1 MVELLISARI
11 YFIDMNLGEQL
22 SDYQRSIAQHR
33 IAFDDILSPELGQAL
48 FRASLACAENGKKET
63 GIIEFFCGLYLHYQD
78 ELADHF
84 RGDFA
89 AAVSKSFPKHRI
101 GKKGLFP
108 EIMLDSA
115 AEGDSCSSGFMYNV
129 QYSDDLL
136 RLLWLSATIANAV
149 GKKPSLKD
157 VVAAFMLDQRWIG
170 ELRVAGFEPKCKIAN
185 FREEVETVV
194 FHATPHSTQGWPRE
208 FEFQHNGSIHPPFT
222 LEALTPSGAFQPV
235 RSAKVRLNGGKVAEI
250 SSPGRMSDSVHVELL
265 KLNKIEIEIDGPNFG
280 SMEITIRGTRA

>member
-1 MVELLISARI
+1 
-11 YFIDMNLGEQL
+11 MNPQQPL

-33 IAFDDILSPELGQAL
+33 IAFDDVLSTELSQAL
-48 FRASLACAENGKKET
+48 FRASLASAENGKKET

-78 ELADHF
+78 ELANHL

-89 AAVSKSFPKHRI
+89 AAVNKSLPKHRS
-101 GKKGLFP
+101 GKKGLVP

-115 AEGDSCSSGFMYNV
+115 GESDSCSSGYMYNV

-185 FREEVETVV
+185 FQEEVETVI
-194 FHATPHSTQGWPRE
+194 FHATPHSTEGWLRE
-208 FEFQHNGSIHPPFT
+208 FEFQNDGSIQPPFT
-222 LEALTPSGAFQPV
+222 LQALTPCGAFQPV
-235 RSAKVRLNGGKVAEI
+235 RSAKVKLNGGTVAEI
-250 SSPGRMSDSVHVELL
+250 SSPGKMSDSAPVELL

-280 SMEITIRGTRA
+280 SMEVTIRGIRA